1 MEILR
6 DPCSP
11 PVLLSNAEVLEV
23 LQRQDEHN
31 GKELLQDTS
40 SKSGSNDI
48 NGDDSI
54 KKNRKKKKQ
63 KAYYKLRDWIQQET
77 LMYLKNSPCASL
89 DVQRIDELKSK
100 FCTNDNN
107 YTSMPPSDVSKK
119 TNKNRNDDGRDYS
132 LTEAET
138 IQIMNM
144 MPQRSVVDVHLLVA
158 EAHTRIGDESEV
170 EKFLNTL
177 NKYRKPTT

>member
-23 LQRQDEHN
+23 LQRQNERND
-31 GKELLQDTS
+31 KELLQDS
-40 SKSGSNDI
+40 SKNSNDS
-48 NGDDSI
+48 NRDDSS
-54 KKNRKKKKQ
+54 KKKHKRRKQ
-63 KAYYKLRDWIQQET
+63 KVYYKRRDWIQNET
-77 LMYLKNSPCASL
+77 LMYLKNSPCSSL
-89 DVQRIDELKSK
+89 DVQRIDDLKAK
-100 FCTNDNN
+100 FCTNDSNI
-107 YTSMPPSDVSKK
+107 TTMMSSAVSKK
-119 TNKNRNDDGRDYS
+119 KNGDKGYS

-138 IQIMNM
+138 IQVMNM
-144 MPQRSVVDVHLLVA
+144 MPQGSVVDVHLLVA

-170 EKFLNTL
+170 EKFLDTL